1 MDENS
6 KIPVCVGMILDGNRT
21 WAKNKGLPKLVGHS
35 VGLKETLK
43 NAISFVRE
51 AGIKHL
57 AVFLF
62 STENW
67 GREKEEVAYLMDLF
81 LESMKKEINDW
92 EKEGVRVH
100 FVGQR
105 ERFSKEIQDVMKN
118 AEEKTK
124 NNNVMDLWACMSYG
138 GRADIVQAVRALKSS
153 GEEITEESLNSHL
166 WTAGMPD
173 PDMIIRTSGQMRLSG
188 FLTWQTVYSELF
200 FTKTFW
206 PDFSREEFFSMLDE
220 YKERQRRMGK

>member
-6 KIPVCVGMILDGNRT
+6 KIPVCVGMILDGNRS

-43 NAISFVRE
+43 NAVSFVKE
-51 AGIKHL
+51 AGVKHL

-81 LESMKKEINDW
+81 LENIQKEVDDW
-92 EKEGVRVH
+92 EKEGIRIH
-100 FVGQR
+100 FAGQR
-105 ERFSKEIQDVMKN
+105 ERFSKEIQEGMKN

-124 NNNVMDLWACMSYG
+124 NNTVMDLWACMSYG
-138 GRADIVQAVRALKSS
+138 GRADIVQAANALKAS
-153 GEEITEESLNSHL
+153 GEEITEESINSHL

-173 PDMIIRTSGQMRLSG
+173 PDIIIRTSGQLRLSG

-200 FTKTFW
+200 FTKTLW
-206 PDFSREEFFSMLDE
+206 PDFSKEEFLSILDE